1 MCSMDRPAACHTKWS
16 ELGRGQISYDIPYM
30 QNLKK
35 GTNELSY
42 KIRRETHRCRKQTDG
57 YQKAREQGI
66 HWEIGIDA
74 YTLWQPFTPLVSSV
88 STRDAGTEPNTVL
101 WFFLIYYI
109 YLDCTESYLWHT
121 ESLVMDWELLVPAC
135 GI

>member
-1 MCSMDRPAACHTKWS
+1 
-16 ELGRGQISYDIPYM
+16 M

-42 KIRRETHRCRKQTDG
+42 KSQRETRRCRKQTDG
-57 YQKAREQGI
+57 FQKAREQGLN
-66 HWEIGIDA
+66 WEIGIDA
-74 YTLWQPFTPLVSSV
+74 YFTPLVSSV
-88 STRDAGTEPNTVL
+88 ATRDAGTEPNTVFL
-101 WFFLIYYI
+101 FFFLIY

-121 ESLVMDWELLVPAC
+121 ESLVMDCELLVPAC